1 MLEQAYFQMY
11 ETEMIGGE
19 VGRAFHFL
27 ERASKGKGFYSK
39 ISLVLLEALK
49 NKSEPEEIEQN
60 IMSIEGEEGEKKAI
74 YLRFLYSVNRYDVAF
89 PKYDSKRCNDK

>member
-1 MLEQAYFQMY
+1 MY
-11 ETEMIGGE
+11 EMEMIGGE

-27 ERASKGKGFYSK
+27 ERASKGKGFYSE

-49 NKSEPEEIEQN
+49 NKSEPEEIEQK

-74 YLRFLYSVNRYDVAF
+74 YLRLLYSVNRYDVAF
-89 PKYDSKRCNDK
+89 PRYDSKRCNDK

>member
-19 VGRAFHFL
+19 VGRAVHFL
-27 ERASKGKGFYSK
+27 ERASKGKGFYSQV
-39 ISLVLLEALK
+39 SSVLLDAIEK
-49 NKSEPEEIEQN
+49 RTEPEEIKQK
-60 IMSIEGEEGEKKAI
+60 IMEIDGDEKEKLSI
-74 YLRFLYSVNRYDVAF
+74 YMRFLYSVNRYDVAF

>member
-19 VGRAFHFL
+19 VNRAAHFL
-27 ERASKGKGFYSK
+27 ERASKGKGFYSQVSK
-39 ISLVLLEALK
+39 ILLEALK
-49 NKSEPEEIEQN
+49 NHTEPEEVKQK
-60 IMSIEGEEGEKKAI
+60 IMEIEGDNGEKLAI

-89 PKYDSKRCNDK
+89 PKYDSKRCKDK

>member
-19 VGRAFHFL
+19 VKRAEHFL
-27 ERASKGKGFYSK
+27 ERASKGKGFYSQVSK
-39 ISLVLLEALK
+39 ILLEALK
-49 NKSEPEEIEQN
+49 NHTEPEEIKQK
-60 IMSIEGEEGEKKAI
+60 IMEIDGDSGEKTAI

-89 PKYDSKRCNDK
+89 PKYDSKRCRDK